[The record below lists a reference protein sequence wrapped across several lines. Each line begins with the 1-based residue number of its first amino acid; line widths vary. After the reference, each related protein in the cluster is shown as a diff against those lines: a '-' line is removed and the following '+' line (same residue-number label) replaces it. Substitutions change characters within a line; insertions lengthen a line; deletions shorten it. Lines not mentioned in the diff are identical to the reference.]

1 MPNKRPPNAEKTQF
15 RTGSEQVEIATKGGI
30 ASGEARRKKKL
41 FTELAQRALEMRP
54 TPKTANLMKALGF
67 EEDELTQKAACILG
81 LIKEAQSG
89 NVKAFEKLQ
98 ELTGELPEESKGK
111 DNGILEELKE
121 YLKGN
126 KIGGNT

>member
-1 MPNKRPPNAEKTQF
+1 MANEQNLIPLNKRTKK
-15 RTGSEQVEIATKGGI
+15 EQRKIATQGGI

-98 ELTGELPEESKGK
+98 ELTGELPEESNSIEDLSVLGEL
-111 DNGILEELKE
+111 LE
-121 YLKGN
+121 
-126 KIGGNT
+126 